1 MPCPD
6 RLTTAHASGG
16 QRGGGLVGARRASPH
31 HASAVGKAHGHLTLP
46 EGVDRRLHALL
57 DKQDRGE
64 ALTDD
69 ERAEAEGLVDLADLL
84 SLLKLRAR

>member
-1 MPCPD
+1 MPVVSQPAGVVVD
-6 RLTTAHASGG
+6 LPVELNGALARLA
-16 QRGGGLVGARRASPH
+16 
-31 HASAVGKAHGHLTLP
+31 LP

-69 ERAEAEGLVDLADLL
+69 ERAEAEGLVEVAELL
-84 SLLKLRAR
+84 SLLKLRASTAGRTSPAP